1 MVTGSDWL
9 AHAIVLTG
17 QALAKGI
24 SNGGKMLEDKIEP
37 NKQPITLSDNDRRIF
52 EAVYNTTSTATNIAA
67 GLVDRAVSSAVS
79 GINAMVYKD
88 EMMQTREP
96 TQNASRHFGISA
108 LQAALKIVG
117 GVASAASLI
126 FESSR
131 DSLVQ
136 MIHKKYG
143 PDAGYMAEKTIG
155 TGGNVAEMLVYFDA
169 RGISRRV
176 IVNGAREA
184 TKQPD
189 TSSTTRKDNEVV
201 FENEWFDDS
210 VSNYKSE
217 STSTSQESKEKA
229 ILTV

>member
-37 NKQPITLSDNDRRIF
+37 NKTPVTLSDNDRRIF
-52 EAVYNTTSTATNIAA
+52 EAVYNTTSTATSFAA
-67 GLVDRAVSSAVS
+67 GLVDRAVSSAIS
-79 GINAMVYKD
+79 GINSMVYKD
-88 EMMQTREP
+88 EMMQAREP
-96 TQNASRHFGISA
+96 AQNASRHLGVSA

-126 FESSR
+126 LESSR

-143 PDAGYMAEKTIG
+143 PDVGYMAEKTIG
-155 TGGNVAEMLVYFDA
+155 AGSNVAEMLVYFDA

-176 IVNGAREA
+176 ILNGAREA
-184 TKQPD
+184 VKPKPV
-189 TSSTTRKDNEVV
+189 SAITRNDNQVV

-210 VSNYKSE
+210 FSNHKSE
-217 STSTSQESKEKA
+217 SSSEDSKPKA